1 MKHYIE
7 THNHHPSKE
16 VEFKKRMLQ
25 KTKLWWRNRE
35 ISLQGVRVG

>member
-7 THNHHPSKE
+7 IHNHHPSKE